1 VQVYLLKV
9 SSGSVAVITD
19 ISFSDSGAEYGVE
32 IFAYPEN
39 FNHSVFHHPNLT

>member
-19 ISFSDSGAEYGVE
+19 ISFSDSGAEYSGE
-32 IFAYPEN
+32 IFADPEH
-39 FNHSVFHHPNLT
+39 FNHSVFKHL